1 MGNIITPRNGVYLS
15 SEDCGDKI
23 NYYEANLARIGI
35 KDCEDCDKHCHLF
48 GDTLPTIQFIVTESC
63 NLNCSYC
70 YELCKTNKFMSKEVA
85 KKGVDFILNNGLDGY
100 FDKNDHIGGFII
112 EFFGGEPTLNIDV
125 MEYVADYFTQQCYL
139 KHPEWLANSMF
150 AVSSNGTLYF
160 EPKVKNFV
168 ETNSHRLSF
177 GITIDGN
184 KTLHD
189 ACRVYYDGRGS
200 YDDVEKAVKHWNTI
214 STTTNSTKVTFAPG
228 NIEYLYDSMI
238 HLWENLDIQFIHA
251 NCVFEEG
258 WTLDHAKIYYR
269 ELMRLADYLL
279 TDKRYG
285 RYHTTLFSDDIREM
299 DEDSKKRNTCG
310 GNGSMLAISP
320 DGKLYT
326 CMRFMDYAL
335 GKQKGQSIGD
345 LDNGIDLDAPFLKKL
360 QALTF
365 ESQSEEKCLACPAS
379 SICGGCTGYNYDAS
393 GDPNIRPTY
402 HCDMIKVQAIVSAYL
417 YNKIFEIEGINK
429 HIEMP
434 FDDSIYKN

>member
-1 MGNIITPRNGVYLS
+1 MPKNGYYLTN
-15 SEDCGDKI
+15 EDCGDKI
-23 NYYEANLARIGI
+23 NYYEKNIARVGLSGECENCTGCS
-35 KDCEDCDKHCHLF
+35 KDCNLF
-48 GDTLPTIQFIVTESC
+48 GETLPTIQFIVTESC

-70 YELCKTNKFMSKEVA
+70 YELCKTNKHMSKEVA
-85 KKGVDFILNNGLDGY
+85 KKGVDFILNGGLDGY
-100 FDKNDHIGGFII
+100 FNNPNRIGGFII

-125 MEYVADYFTQQCYL
+125 MNYVTEYFTQQCYL
-139 KHPEWLANSMF
+139 KHPEWLTNSMF

-160 EPKVKNFV
+160 QDKVKNFV

-200 YDDVEKAVKHWNTI
+200 YDDVEKAVKHWNSI
-214 STTTNSTKVTFAPG
+214 STTTNSTKVTFAPA
-228 NIEYLYDSMI
+228 NIKHIYESMI

-251 NCVFEEG
+251 NCVYEEG
-258 WTLDHAKIYYR
+258 WTIEDAKVYYQQ
-269 ELMRLADYLL
+269 LMKLADYLL
-279 TDKRYG
+279 IDKRYA
-285 RYHTTLFSDDIREM
+285 RYYISIFSDLIEPLSEEGR
-299 DEDSKKRNTCG
+299 KRNTCG

-320 DGKLYT
+320 EGKLYS

-335 GKQKGQSIGD
+335 GKREGAPIGD
-345 LDNGIDLDAPFLKKL
+345 LENGIDLESPFLKKL
-360 QALTF
+360 QAITF
-365 ESQSEEKCLACPAS
+365 ESQSEEKCLTCPAS
-379 SICGGCTGYNYDAS
+379 SICGGCTGHNYDAF

-402 HCDMIKVQAIVSAYL
+402 HCDMIKVQAIVSTYL